1 MSLATVVDG
10 LRGELWHARRVRRL
24 AVALAGT
31 LACEPAGPSP
41 PASREVA
48 AVAAVAETPWLKG
61 QVHMHTGNSGD
72 SETPVEGALRWY
84 SGRGFDFA
92 VVTDHNFVTA
102 PPRTDG
108 LVAAAG
114 VELTQNL
121 ERCEPMPAPEHH
133 CLLHV
138 NALFVDEGRAGKFV
152 FPPASA
158 TTRVDLF
165 ARALAA
171 TRELGGIAVLN
182 HPNFHYAADAE
193 LLVALA
199 QQGLVFF
206 ELANAAIDSNNEGDA
221 DHPST
226 EQLWDRAL
234 GGGARLFAVATDD
247 AHHYDDAAAVTAR
260 GETAYTGDRGFVM
273 VQARREPAA
282 IRAAMLRGDFY
293 ASTGPQLKSLKRGP
307 DALEIETKQPHTIE
321 LIGEGGAVLRA
332 VHGTTARIALS
343 ELQGS
348 YVRGRVR
355 DAQGRTAW
363 TQPLWKSQ

>member
-1 MSLATVVDG
+1 MV
-10 LRGELWHARRVRRL
+10 RRELWHARRVLRIAL

-31 LACEPAGPSP
+31 LACERAEPSP
-41 PASREVA
+41 PASPQVVARE
-48 AVAAVAETPWLKG
+48 EMTWLKG

-72 SETPVEGALRWY
+72 SETPVPGALRWY
-84 SGRGFDFA
+84 EGHGFDFA

-102 PPRTDG
+102 PPRMER

-114 VELTQNL
+114 IELTQNL
-121 ERCEPMPAPEHH
+121 EQCEPMPAPGQL

-138 NALFVDEGRAGKFV
+138 NALFVDPGRAGRFA
-152 FPPASA
+152 FPPASS
-158 TTRVDLF
+158 TRRVDLF

-199 QQGLVFF
+199 KEGLVLF

-226 EQLWDRAL
+226 EQLWDVAL
-234 GGGARLFAVATDD
+234 GRGARLFAVATDD
-247 AHHYDDAAAVTAR
+247 AHHYDDAPAVTAR

-273 VQARREPAA
+273 VQATREPAA

-293 ASTGPQLKSLKRGP
+293 ASTGPVLRSLRRGP
-307 DALEIETKQPHTIE
+307 EALEIETTAPHTIE
-321 LIGEGGAVLRA
+321 LIGEGGAVLRT
-332 VHGTTARIALS
+332 VQGTRARIALD
-343 ELQGS
+343 EVQGS

-355 DAQGRTAW
+355 DAEGRAAW
-363 TQPLWKSQ
+363 TQPLWK